1 MIHTLK
7 IQDFLSLNSDFEFS
21 QLNIVKS
28 DSHQGILLM
37 KLLYAL
43 QLHISTPH
51 EQDPA
56 QSLYSNLSRLL
67 NIETNYEMAV
77 NGRMVTPH
85 MVDLPKSNEVFKE
98 LEPVYLDSIGSL
110 YAEHKELVSSH
121 TLEYSCYSTCLG
133 YINNNLLQG
142 KMVKGSLLRDDIHM
156 PLSWLTNSDR
166 TIADLSKIIRKGS
179 LWYRGMLLWND
190 PRHSNVK
197 TLARLI
203 ECISNLNQVF
213 ILTTNYELIY
223 SIISPLKKE
232 EYQLIDL

>member
-21 QLNIVKS
+21 QLNIIKS

-51 EQDPA
+51 VPDPA
-56 QSLYSNLSRLL
+56 QSLYSNLSRLF
-67 NIETNYEMAV
+67 NTETNYEIAV
-77 NGRMVTPH
+77 NDRMVTPY
-85 MVDLPKSNEVFKE
+85 MVDLPKSNE
-98 LEPVYLDSIGSL
+98 LEPVYLDSVGSL
-110 YAEHKELVSSH
+110 YVEHKELVSSH
-121 TLEYSCYSTCLG
+121 TLEYSCYSTCLS
-133 YINNNLLQG
+133 YINNLIQG
-142 KMVKGSLLRDDIHM
+142 KMVKGSLLRDDVHM

-166 TIADLSKIIRKGS
+166 TIADLSGIIKRGS
-179 LWYRGMLLWND
+179 LWNRGMLLWND
-190 PRHSNVK
+190 PRHPNVK

-223 SIISPLKKE
+223 HIISPLKKE

>member
-21 QLNIVKS
+21 QLNIIKS

-56 QSLYSNLSRLL
+56 QSLYSNLSRMLH
-67 NIETNYEMAV
+67 IEINYEIAV
-77 NGRMVTPH
+77 NGRRVTPNR
-85 MVDLPKSNEVFKE
+85 VDLPKSNE
-98 LEPVYLDSIGSL
+98 LEPVYLDSIGLL
-110 YAEHKELVSSH
+110 YVEHKELVSSH
-121 TLEYSCYSTCLG
+121 TLEYSCYSTCLS
-133 YINNNLLQG
+133 YIHNDLIQG

-166 TIADLSKIIRKGS
+166 MIADLSEIIKKGS
-179 LWYRGMLLWND
+179 LWNRGMLLWND
-190 PRHSNVK
+190 PHHSNVK

-223 SIISPLKKE
+223 HIISPLKKE